1 MSFKAYMAVLISE
14 MYNDEDDE
22 VSPVETYKHFFAK
35 RGKKRKIMTLLN
47 TNERQHHNRPEL
59 YSEFWIDLYTE
70 YDFFLIFRMKQST
83 FQNLLQIIMQQQE
96 MQRAFTG
103 GFESVLPQKIQQI
116 AIYYL
121 ANQISMAQIGD
132 KFNVASSTVFNCIKR
147 GAQTLT

>member
-1 MSFKAYMAVLISE
+1 
-14 MYNDEDDE
+14 
-22 VSPVETYKHFFAK
+22 
-35 RGKKRKIMTLLN
+35 MTLLN

-132 KFNVASSTVFNCIKR
+132 KFNVASSTVFNLIQWSTMNQRINIQNKFKDIAGFPGITKYIALR
-147 GAQTLT
+147 FN